1 MQAAKVAD
9 LLDKRWREREKQY
22 TEESGATSLPP
33 LFFELREPDGLSGPQ
48 KKVPR
53 YR

>member
-9 LLDKRWREREKQY
+9 VLDERWREREKQY
-22 TEESGATSLPP
+22 IKETGATSLPP
-33 LFFELREPDGLSGPQ
+33 LFFELREPDGLTGPQ
-48 KKVPR
+48 KKTPR